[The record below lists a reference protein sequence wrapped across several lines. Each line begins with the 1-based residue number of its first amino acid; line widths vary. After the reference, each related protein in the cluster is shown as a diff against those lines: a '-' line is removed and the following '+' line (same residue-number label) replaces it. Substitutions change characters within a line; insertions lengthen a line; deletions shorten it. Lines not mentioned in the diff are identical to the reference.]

1 MIDHIVIIGH
11 GKVGGALYERLRRKD
26 TDVSVVGHV
35 EFETWL
41 TSTNVIRTNVNAAP
55 AVVVLAVP
63 DAALKETARRIAN
76 ATITASHQIMDRP
89 PDEDGPFD
97 GILILHTNG
106 SRSHRLLAPL
116 HSAGFLTAA
125 AHPFQTFPD
134 ADPSALDG
142 IAWGVDCEDEAWTLC
157 EEFIK
162 LTGGKAVRLSDKTC
176 ERKRVYHASAVAAS
190 NLVYAAYELARR
202 IADDAG
208 IDASKFLVPIMQRTF
223 ENAAKVI
230 TTGEPFSVTGPVI
243 RGDVDAVKKQMM
255 SLSGEL
261 RRPYALMSLCLL
273 NTLGDNAG
281 AHVAMRKMLEEFIAV
296 PEFSSP

>member
-1 MIDHIVIIGH
+1 MIDHLVIIGH
-11 GKVGGALYERLRRKD
+11 GKVGGALYECLHRKGA
-26 TDVSVVGHV
+26 DVSVVGHV

-63 DAALKETARRIAN
+63 EAALKELAQRIAN
-76 ATITASHQIMDRP
+76 ATLTASHQIMDRP
-89 PDEDGPFD
+89 PDEDGPQD

-106 SRSHRLLAPL
+106 SRSRRLLAPL

-142 IAWGVDCEDEAWTLC
+142 IAWGVDCDDEAWTLC
-157 EEFIK
+157 EEFIE
-162 LTGGKAVRLSDKTC
+162 LTGGNAIRLSDKTC

-202 IADDAG
+202 IAEDAG
-208 IDASKFLVPIMQRTF
+208 IDESKFLVPIMQRTF
-223 ENAAKVI
+223 ENAAKAI
-230 TTGEPFSVTGPVI
+230 TTGEQFSVTGPVV
-243 RGDVDAVKKQMM
+243 RGDVDAVQKQLMA
-255 SLSGEL
+255 LNGEL
-261 RRPYALMSLCLL
+261 RRSYALMSMCLL
-273 NTLGDNAG
+273 DTFSDNAG
-281 AHVAMRKMLEEFIAV
+281 SHAAMRKMLEEFIAV